1 MQCKMMKKEICK
13 CMDTSYLLGFLSPQ
27 VGLLTGS
34 RVVPIEPVESLTFI
48 VLLLKQLHCGF
59 LTCFLLSVMS
69 RGIFDVS
76 VESPSDLLRSLVDVA
91 HLDVEVIDPSSE
103 VMISSGRK

>member
-1 MQCKMMKKEICK
+1 MQMHGYMLP
-13 CMDTSYLLGFLSPQ
+13 SGLPSPQ
-27 VGLLTGS
+27 DGLLTRS
-34 RVVPIEPVESLTFI
+34 RVIPIEPVESLTFV

-69 RGIFDVS
+69 RGIDVS
-76 VESPSDLLRSLVDVA
+76 VESTSDLLRSLVDVA